1 MAPCGGRAGY
11 LATPNLLLF
20 GTGGLA
26 YGRTNAS
33 ATYSNF
39 VGGNAGTNGTFAF
52 NCIAGLPCFVGS
64 GSAVRA
70 GWSAGG
76 GIEWLLDRHWS
87 AKIEYQFVDLGTQ
100 TVRVTAL
107 DASSPVP
114 GTVPASF
121 NAAIRDQFNVVRG
134 GLKLSLLVQIAPAKS
149 L

>member
-1 MAPCGGRAGY
+1 
-11 LATPNLLLF
+11 
-20 GTGGLA
+20 
-26 YGRTNAS
+26 
-33 ATYSNF
+33 
-39 VGGNAGTNGTFAF
+39 
-52 NCIAGLPCFVGS
+52 
-64 GSAVRA
+64 VRA